1 MQYTQVNHSSPTFVH
16 IGDTELVI
24 ILAAD
29 ILATKSIRM
38 HIADH
43 KIMIMHVSSIMIY
56 DNLSISNDI
65 MYFFTNH
72 HGRQVIAGNFVD
84 ILSRAPEA

>member
-1 MQYTQVNHSSPTFVH
+1 
-16 IGDTELVI
+16 
-24 ILAAD
+24 
-29 ILATKSIRM
+29 M

-65 MYFFTNH
+65 MYFFTNY

-84 ILSRAPEA
+84 IL